1 MSNIFKASVIIGT
14 FFGMN
19 KVLALLR
26 QYLIAKEFGF
36 SAEID
41 AFNVANNMPDLIFS
55 LFAGG
60 ALAMAFIPVFTE
72 YLDTKGSLLSWKLFS
87 KVTTILFLI
96 TATASLVIAILAP
109 ALVSSQI
116 GIAPGFSTT
125 QQALV
130 VELLRINLI
139 ATLIFSISGLI
150 TASLQ
155 GHKHFLLPAIAPL
168 FYNLGII
175 VGVVIL
181 SPIFGIY
188 GLAYGVVLGALLHL
202 LVQLPALLRYQFH
215 FSFSIDFKD
224 PGVVKVFRL
233 MIPRILTVLLIQI
246 TFLLRDNFAS
256 RLDVGSVTALTYGY
270 FIMQVPE
277 TLIGSS
283 IAIALLPTL
292 SSHMN
297 KLKQE
302 EFIRVLTTSI
312 RILIA
317 ASIIPVVLV
326 FISLGPVLKLIF
338 DFEVSQRELLMW
350 TTHAF
355 MAGLLGQILLEVFV
369 RAFYARQVAIVP
381 LIATLIRTIIFVVLG
396 IMFYRS
402 TGAVGIAAID
412 SFSVSVEALILFI
425 MLLPFIRQKLILAK
439 TFGKSI
445 LGGLTALSIALIIL
459 FYLQVPILIQVS
471 LAVLLAT
478 GVYVL
483 FIFKEIKL
491 LVKL

>member
-1 MSNIFKASVIIGT
+1 MSRVFKASLIIGI

-19 KVLALLR
+19 KVLGLLR
-26 QYLIAKEFGF
+26 QYLIAKQFGF
-36 SAEID
+36 SPEID

-72 YLDTKGSLLSWKLFS
+72 YLDTQGSVISWKLFS

-96 TATASLVIAILAP
+96 TAFASLVIAILAP
-109 ALVSSQI
+109 VLVSSQI
-116 GIAPGFSTT
+116 GIAPGFNMS

-130 VELLRINLI
+130 VNLLRINLI
-139 ATLIFSISGLI
+139 ATLVFSISGLI

-155 GHKHFLLPAIAPL
+155 AHKHFLLPAIAPL

-175 VGVVIL
+175 FGAIVL

-188 GLAYGVVLGALLHL
+188 GLTYGVVIGAVLHL
-202 LVQLPALLRYQFH
+202 LVQLPALFRYKFH
-215 FSFSIDFKD
+215 FSISIDLND
-224 PGVVKVFRL
+224 PGVRKVFKL
-233 MIPRILTVLLIQI
+233 MLPRILTVLLIQI

-256 RLDVGSVTALTYGY
+256 RLEGGSVTALTYGY

-292 SSHMN
+292 SSHIS

-302 EFIRVLTTSI
+302 EFSRVLTSSI

-317 ASIIPVVLV
+317 ASIIPIVLV
-326 FISLGPVLKLIF
+326 FATLGPILKLIF
-338 DFEVSQRELLMW
+338 NFPVAQRDLLMW
-350 TTHAF
+350 TTQAF

-369 RAFYARQVAIVP
+369 RAFYARQIATVP
-381 LIATLIRTIIFVVLG
+381 LIATLIRTVIFIVLG
-396 IMFYRS
+396 VMFYKS
-402 TGAVGIAAID
+402 SGAVGIAAID
-412 SFSVSVEALILFI
+412 SFSVSVEAGILFI
-425 MLLPFIRQKLILAK
+425 MLLPLIRQKLAVAK
-439 TFGKSI
+439 TFGRSI
-445 LGGLTALSIALIIL
+445 LGGIAGLSVAGIIL
-459 FYLQVPILIQVS
+459 FYLQVPILIQIS
-471 LAVLLAT
+471 LVVLLAT
-478 GVYVL
+478 GVYLL
-483 FIFKEIKL
+483 FIIKEVKLLIKL
-491 LVKL
+491 

>member
-96 TATASLVIAILAP
+96 TAIASLVIAILAP

-188 GLAYGVVLGALLHL
+188 GLAYGVVLGALFHL

-256 RLDVGSVTALTYGY
+256 RLEVGSVTALTYGY

-338 DFEVSQRELLMW
+338 DFPVSQRELLMW

-396 IMFYRS
+396 VIFYRS

-445 LGGLTALSIALIIL
+445 LGGLAALLIALIIL

-478 GVYVL
+478 GVYIL